1 MKIVTVGDIHGRSYW
16 REVIKNELDF
26 EVLIFVGDYWDSFD
40 ISFEHQMH
48 NFKEIIQFKEGIELT
63 SDNKQVILLIGNH
76 DWHYLPYIEATDTSG
91 YQTKYAFKIKEL
103 MRENHHHFTM
113 AYENG
118 EYLFSHA
125 GISEKFL
132 NYTYPDWTLDTLVK
146 DVNDLFKHK
155 PNAFG
160 LIGPD
165 RYGRNTHDTPIW
177 IRPKSLMRA
186 NADSEISRKYT
197 QVFGHTALP
206 NVQKF
211 QRRDFVGYGVDTF
224 NYQIS
229 YLKIVDDDPE
239 IVDLSI

>member
-1 MKIVTVGDIHGRSYW
+1 MKVVTIGDIHGRSYW
-16 REVIKNELDF
+16 KEVIKNELDF
-26 EVLIFVGDYWDSFD
+26 DVLVFIGDYWDSFD

-48 NFKEIIQFKEGIELT
+48 NFNEIIKFKEGIELT
-63 SDNKQVILLIGNH
+63 SSNKQVILLIGNH
-76 DWHYLPYIEATDTSG
+76 DWHYLPYIEDTHTSG
-91 YQTKYAFKIKEL
+91 YQTQYAFKIKEL
-103 MRENHHHFTM
+103 MRENHNHFIM
-113 AYENG
+113 AYENDG
-118 EYLFSHA
+118 YLFSHA

-132 NYTYPDWTLDTLVK
+132 NATYPDWALDNIVQ

-165 RYGRNTHDTPIW
+165 PYGRNTHDTPIW
-177 IRPKSLMRA
+177 IRPKSLMNA

-211 QRRDFVGYGVDTF
+211 HRRDFVGYGVDTF
-224 NYQIS
+224 NTRIS
-229 YLKIVDDDPE
+229 YLKIVNGEPE